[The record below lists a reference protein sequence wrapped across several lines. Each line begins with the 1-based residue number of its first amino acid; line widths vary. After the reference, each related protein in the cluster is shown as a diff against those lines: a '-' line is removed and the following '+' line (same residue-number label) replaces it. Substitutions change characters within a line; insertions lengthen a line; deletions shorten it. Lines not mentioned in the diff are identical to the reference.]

1 MSLSVRVQN
10 NLLKTATRKLVA
22 QMPNIADQLVR
33 KVALDVVAA
42 VAELA
47 PVDTGRYRAGWRVSL
62 EALAAGEGAESE
74 TVSVFGA
81 GDTIGVEVTNP
92 VEYGPYIEYGT
103 STRPPGNQLAL
114 ALESVRG
121 RLPVQLLESEIR
133 AAWQGST

>member
-1 MSLSVRVQN
+1 M
-10 NLLKTATRKLVA
+10 
-22 QMPNIADQLVR
+22 
-33 KVALDVVAA
+33 
-42 VAELA
+42 
-47 PVDTGRYRAGWRVSL
+47 DTGRYRAGWRVSL
-62 EALAAGEGAESE
+62 DALAAGEGAESE